1 MIIDE
6 AFFGFSR
13 TGSFKGRKY
22 PAFLDWKAD
31 IINEDSFSIL
41 GEPFSESK
49 KIKIESTEIKLRESE
64 NILMIEEADSII
76 QRPKNFVRILME
88 VHKINRFHKLIYTPL
103 TGDPYLFPVL
113 TLLGISLQDNFISY
127 MDGVDKVEYRHTGR
141 MKRDNASVDTNSF
154 FLKNLSEDI
163 QTSIK
168 NYTLFDIVEKI
179 NLSSKAVE
187 MLRILVNDFQKDY
200 ELVFPRRTQGIRAVS
215 NISLL
220 RPDILRFQ
228 DYISHYYVKPEGR
241 TIALFIPCS
250 ARKPY
255 SESKS
260 HRRLIEALSDLRG
273 FIHEVIITSPLG
285 LVPREIEETYPAAFY
300 DVPVTGRWSS
310 EEKEMLFNV
319 ANNYLGRNKYEK
331 SFALLTDDYLF
342 SEEYFPEGT
351 EIIKW
356 DKSNEGSLMQ
366 LRNKIGEYVT
376 EYRPPRVKDSIREKI
391 FAICEY
397 QFGSWIIPYINKGK
411 IIKNYNQFMIAVDG
425 KPALIYQEDKGK
437 MAINKNFTKPFID
450 NSKFLVEIDDFK
462 PTANIYSVGVISA
475 TSDIRIEDE
484 VVLHN
489 SGNPKGVGTA
499 KMPYEAMNELEKGI
513 AVKVRN

>member
-13 TGSFKGRKY
+13 TGSFKGIKY
-22 PAFLDWKAD
+22 PTFLDWKDD
-31 IINEDSFSIL
+31 IVNEESFSIL
-41 GEPFSESK
+41 GESFSELR
-49 KIKIESTEIKLRESE
+49 KIKIEGTEVRLRESE

-88 VHKINRFHKLIYTPL
+88 VHKINKFHKLIYTPL
-103 TGDPYLFPVL
+103 IGDPYLFPVL
-113 TLLGISLQDNFISY
+113 SLLGISLQDNFISY
-127 MDGVDKVEYRHTGR
+127 MDGADKVEYRHTGR
-141 MKRDNASVDTNSF
+141 MKSDRISIDANSIF
-154 FLKNLSEDI
+154 IKNLSEDI

-168 NYTLFDIVEKI
+168 NYTLFDIAEKI
-179 NLSSKAVE
+179 NLSSKSVE
-187 MLRILVNDFQKDY
+187 ILRILVNEYQKEY
-200 ELVFPRRTQGIRAVS
+200 ETVFPRRTQEIRAVS
-215 NISLL
+215 NISLM

-228 DYISHYYVKPEGR
+228 DYISHYYVKPEAR
-241 TIALFIPCS
+241 TISLFIPCS

-260 HRRLIEALSDLRG
+260 HRRLIEAISDLRG
-273 FIHEVIITSPLG
+273 FLHEVIITSPLG

-300 DVPVTGRWSS
+300 DVPVTGRWSP
-310 EEKEMLFNV
+310 EEKEMLLRITR
-319 ANNYLGRNKYEK
+319 NYLDRNKYEK
-331 SFALLTDDYLF
+331 SFALLTEDYMF
-342 SEEYFPEGT
+342 SAEYLPEGV
-351 EIIKW
+351 ELIKW
-356 DKSNEGSLMQ
+356 DKSNEDSLMQ

-376 EYRPPRVKDSIREKI
+376 EHKPTRVKDSIREKI

-397 QFGSWIIPYINKGK
+397 QFGSWIIPYISKGK
-411 IIKNYNQFMIAVDG
+411 IIKNYNQFMITVDG

-437 MAINKNFTKPFID
+437 IAINKNFTKPFID

-462 PTANIYSVGVISA
+462 PTANVYSVGVISA
-475 TSDIRIEDE
+475 TPDIRIEDE

-489 SGNPKGVGTA
+489 SGIPKGVGTS
-499 KMPYEAMNELEKGI
+499 KMPFEAMMELEKGI